1 MSPARRRSFKACVCG
16 VVDCQRHGYG
26 RSGWARHRPP
36 ANAYAYSGDW
46 PHRVRKVLER
56 DGYEC
61 QLRYA
66 DICVGRASQC
76 DHIVQPEAGGTND
89 LANLRA
95 VCKRCHARR
104 TGQQGALAKQQAAA
118 RRRMGKA

>member
-26 RSGWARHRPP
+26 RSGWARHKPA

-46 PHRVRKVLER
+46 QARVRRVLER
-56 DGYEC
+56 DGYQC

-66 DICVGRASQC
+66 DICVGKASQV
-76 DHIVQPEAGGTND
+76 DHIIQPEAGGGSD

-95 VCKRCHARR
+95 VCVRCHARR
-104 TGQQGALAKQQAAA
+104 TGRQGALAKQRAAQ
-118 RRRMGKA
+118 RRNPR